1 MRRPRRVQVQFW
13 KQGEPHSYP
22 GYTTNISTTGM
33 FVATRSPL
41 PQGTRVRVEVLERD
55 RGFMVEGV
63 VAHAR
68 KVRGELMRIIQPGM
82 GIRFLSVEELVRE
95 LMPGIPWGDEEI
107 PSGPQD
113 SGGAAE
119 PWPDGPDEVP
129 SEIQDEEAE
138 APSPPPVP
146 PPSAG
151 VPLRS
156 AAPPAAPPPAAGP
169 APASASRA
177 PEPFVPSAAGGGS
190 FTVGFASPAEFL
202 EIFQRDIV
210 NGGLFVP
217 TRYPGRLHETVLVD
231 LVPPVPF
238 AEPVRVRARVV
249 QRFEPHSADVVGAN
263 LLSGM
268 GLELQDLPQIIEQ
281 LRPSVERLRAGR

>member
-1 MRRPRRVQVQFW
+1 MQFW
-13 KQGEPHSYP
+13 KQGDPHSFP

-68 KVRGELMRIIQPGM
+68 KVRGELMRVTQPGM
-82 GIRFLSVEELVRE
+82 GIRFLTVEELVRE
-95 LMPGIPWGDEEI
+95 LMPGVPWGEEAI
-107 PSGPQD
+107 PTAFQEA
-113 SGGAAE
+113 GGAAE
-119 PWPDGPDEVP
+119 PWPDLPPEV
-129 SEIQDEEAE
+129 QDEEPEE
-138 APSPPPVP
+138 AGTPPPAAAP
-146 PPSAG
+146 GSGPMAGARPSAAG
-151 VPLRS
+151 VPLHPP
-156 AAPPAAPPPAAGP
+156 APAAPPLSADPALF
-169 APASASRA
+169 SSTRA
-177 PEPFVPSAAGGGS
+177 AEPPPPMTAGGGS

-202 EIFQRDIV
+202 EVFQRDIV

-217 TRYPGRLHETVLVD
+217 TRYPGRLHEAVIVD

-249 QRFEPHSADVVGAN
+249 QRFDPRSADLEGAN

-268 GLELQDLPQIIEQ
+268 GLELLDLPRIIDQ
-281 LRPSVERLRAGR
+281 LRPSVERLRAER